1 MICYICSNPATN
13 SVRVHD
19 DAVFSYCDEHRAEVT
34 IGISEYALKG
44 TINKIMGYKMDYMA
58 NFKSAAYREFE
69 KCKIITEEMHDNDSS
84 VTEQP
89 L

>member
-1 MICYICSNPATN
+1 MTCYICSNPAAN

-19 DAVFSYCDEHRAEVT
+19 DAVFSYCDTHRAEVT

-44 TINKIMGYKMDYMA
+44 TLDKLMKAKSDYMA
-58 NFKSAAYREFE
+58 NFKSASYKEFE
-69 KCKIITEEMHDNDSS
+69 KCKLITESMHDDDSS

>member
-1 MICYICSNPATN
+1 MICCICSNPAVN

-19 DAVFSYCDEHRAEVT
+19 DAVFSYCDTHRAEAT
-34 IGISEYALKG
+34 IGISEFALKG
-44 TINKIMGYKMDYMA
+44 TLDKLIKAKSDYMA
-58 NFKSAAYREFE
+58 NFKSASYHEFE
-69 KCKIITEEMHDNDSS
+69 KCKMITENMHDDDSS